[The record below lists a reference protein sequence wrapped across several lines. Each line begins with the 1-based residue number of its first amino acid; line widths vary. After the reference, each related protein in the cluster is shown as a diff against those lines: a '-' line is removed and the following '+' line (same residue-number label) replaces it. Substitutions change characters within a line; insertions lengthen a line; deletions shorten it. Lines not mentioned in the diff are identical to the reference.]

1 MTKETKPGWGHS
13 WGRRSAAPCATTR
26 HRKGA
31 REPTFQKR
39 TTVFLKYFRTLE
51 IEAWEE
57 LFEETNGWL
66 KRKNKP
72 SVAVLE
78 K

>member
-1 MTKETKPGWGHS
+1 MQLGTALCCPARHH
-13 WGRRSAAPCATTR
+13 APLQ
-26 HRKGA
+26 GA

-39 TTVFLKYFRTLE
+39 TTVLLKYFQTL
-51 IEAWEE
+51 ATAGWEE
-57 LFEETNGWL
+57 LFEEMNGWP
-66 KRKNKP
+66 KKKNKP